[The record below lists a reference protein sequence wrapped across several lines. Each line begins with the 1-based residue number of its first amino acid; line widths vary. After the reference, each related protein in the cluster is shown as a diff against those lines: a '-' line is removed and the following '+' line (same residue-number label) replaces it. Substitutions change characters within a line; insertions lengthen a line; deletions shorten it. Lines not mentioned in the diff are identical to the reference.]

1 MALISII
8 KDFHPHN
15 YAKLLDKAA
24 ELAPSL
30 RHTIVEPVGGFVL
43 KERYSPEREEI
54 VLHKAHH
61 LAMGKGQNL
70 CLDFGT
76 HVVGYPTLH
85 LTYTG
90 SHPDAPAFLKL
101 KFAETIGELSENSGD
116 YDGWVSSSWIQEEY
130 VHVDVLPAE
139 IALPRRYA
147 FRYLKITMM
156 DTSPKYKLIVKRAEC
171 RTESSADWS
180 KVPQRTSGDA
190 QLDRIRAVSLRTLAN
205 CMQDVFE
212 DGPKRDRRLWMGDL
226 RLQALTNYVSFKNYD
241 LVKRCL
247 YLFAGSRFPDGRVSA
262 CIFTKPSVEADDTW
276 LFDYSL
282 LFTIALDDYLRE
294 TNDEEALHDLYDVAM
309 QQIELALSYCGPD
322 HLLNEEACD
331 AAFIDWTEGLDKHA
345 AAQAVLIC
353 AIRSARRLARR
364 KNDWSQGGWLMEQED
379 TLKKAALAAFW
390 DAERGCFLS
399 CRAERAGD
407 GSLRGEVSERAGDGS
422 PRDKVSERAGDGSP
436 RDKVSERA
444 GDGSPR
450 GEVSERA
457 GDGSPRG
464 EVSKRAGDGSPRGQI
479 SVASQV
485 WMTLA
490 DVLPPEEARTLMEHA
505 LEIGSDFPMMTPYM
519 HHYYVMALLRTG
531 LREQALQ
538 HIRDYWGSM
547 IEAGA
552 DTFWEAWNPSDPGA
566 SPYGG
571 RVINSYCH
579 AWSCTPAYIMEEME
593 LLG

>member
-407 GSLRGEVSERAGDGS
+407 GS
-422 PRDKVSERAGDGSP
+422 
-436 RDKVSERA
+436 
-444 GDGSPR
+444 PR
-450 GEVSERA
+450 GEVSE
-457 GDGSPRG
+457 
-464 EVSKRAGDGSPRGQI
+464 RAGDGSPRGQI

-490 DVLPPEEARTLMEHA
+490 DVLPPEEARALMERA

>member
-422 PRDKVSERAGDGSP
+422 PR
-436 RDKVSERA
+436 
-444 GDGSPR
+444 
-450 GEVSERA
+450 
-457 GDGSPRG
+457 
-464 EVSKRAGDGSPRGQI
+464 GQI

-490 DVLPPEEARTLMEHA
+490 DVLPPEEARALMERA